1 MIGISSPNECWLKKN
16 CKRVFRTLCLALGID
31 RLVGFVCCRCIRT
44 EPRKVAFASFWGRGF
59 ADNPK
64 YVALE
69 LLRRRPDLDLV
80 WLCNNQAAVAKTL
93 PHGIRTAPYGGLGG
107 LREAATAAVRV
118 DNQVINLLRAG
129 FEKKPDQLY
138 VQTWHGSLGIKRI
151 GFDFAPGRLA
161 WKDRHDNRVKDGA
174 MVDALISNSDFESEI
189 YRQQWFGGGTI
200 HLFGHPR
207 NDILVNGLDAA
218 AVQNVR
224 ARLGVPEAEKLLL
237 YAPTF
242 RDDVPGYDYSFDAAA
257 VLAAAEK
264 RFGGIWRLA
273 VRRHP
278 KMSQQAFSRF
288 SGPSM
293 LDVSDYPDMQELL
306 CVAEALMTDYSSCM
320 FDFMLTGRPVF
331 VYAPD
336 LERYET
342 DRGFYYPISET
353 PFPVARTEADLAA
366 AVANFDEP
374 SYRDRCAAFLKG
386 KGCVEDGRAAE
397 RTADLILR
405 WLDEQHPSTCS
416 GSASN
421 GENA

>member
-1 MIGISSPNECWLKKN
+1 MIGVSSPNECWLKKTA
-16 CKRVFRTLCLALGID
+16 KTAVRTLCLACGID
-31 RLVGFVCCRCIRT
+31 RLVGFVCRRCFRT
-44 EPRKVAFASFWGRGF
+44 NPRKIAFASFWGRGF
-59 ADNPK
+59 SDNPK

-69 LLRRRPDLDLV
+69 LLKRRPDFDLV
-80 WLCNNQAAVAKTL
+80 WLCTNRSAVAKTL
-93 PHGIRTAPYGGLGG
+93 PPGIRTAPYGGLGG

-200 HLFGHPR
+200 HMFGHPR
-207 NDILVNGLDAA
+207 NDILVNGMDAA
-218 AVQNVR
+218 AAKAVR
-224 ARLGVPEAEKLLL
+224 ARLGVPEAEKVFL

-242 RDDVPGYDYSFDAAA
+242 RDDVPSYDYSFDAAV
-257 VLAAAEK
+257 VLSAAAK
-264 RFGGIWRLA
+264 RFGGTWRLA

-278 KMSQQAFSRF
+278 KMPPQAFCGF
-288 SGPSM
+288 GGTAV
-293 LDVSDYPDMQELL
+293 LDVSGYPDMQELL
-306 CVAEALMTDYSSCM
+306 CVTAALMTDYSSCM

-336 LERYET
+336 LARYET
-342 DRGFYYPISET
+342 DRGFYYPLSET
-353 PFPVARTEADLAA
+353 PFPVAQTEADLAA
-366 AVANFDEP
+366 AVADFDETA
-374 SYRDRCAAFLKG
+374 YRDRCAAFLKG
-386 KGCVEDGRAAE
+386 KGCVEDGHAAE
-397 RTADLILR
+397 RTVDLILR
-405 WLDEQHPSTCS
+405 WLDENHS
-416 GSASN
+416 GCFEEERS
-421 GENA
+421 